1 MTGSPRDEEEWERL
15 DRNLDELLQELRI
28 ALPGVQVL
36 FAFLLAVP
44 FQRRFEQ
51 VTDFQQSLYF
61 VTLLLAAASMF
72 LLMAPTA
79 FHRITFRKQQKE
91 KIVQLSNRLSIAGLA
106 ALALAVI
113 GAVSLITDFLYDSTA
128 TIVVAAA
135 ATLIAFLCWF
145 LLPLRI
151 RLRARRTE

>member
-1 MTGSPRDEEEWERL
+1 MTESPRNEQEWERL

-44 FQRRFEQ
+44 FQRRFSE

-61 VTLLLAAASMF
+61 VTLLLAALSMF

-79 FHRITFRKQQKE
+79 FHRITFRRQQKE
-91 KIVQLSNRLSIAGLA
+91 WIVRLSNRMSIAGLA
-106 ALALAVI
+106 ALSLAVT
-113 GAVSLITDFLYDSTA
+113 GAVALITDFLYSSTA
-128 TIVVAAA
+128 TIVVATGAA
-135 ATLIAFLCWF
+135 LVALTCWF
-145 LLPLRI
+145 LLPLKI
-151 RLRARRTE
+151 RLHARRD